1 MAGYCLR
8 SLCLLMGLMVSTAG
22 QAASVTRGPYLQ
34 LQTETSIIVQWRTD
48 AGTDSVVRYGLTPG
62 NLDQSMTVAGTR
74 TNHSVALAG
83 LAVNQKY
90 YYSVGYSSTT
100 LAGDASYHFHTAP
113 AVGAPA
119 DTRFWV
125 LGDSGT
131 ANSDARAVR
140 DAYYAWAGN
149 DPADFWL
156 MLGDNAYDDGTDAE
170 FQAAVFNTYP
180 ETLRQ
185 LPLWPTLGNHDGH
198 TADSGTQTGPY
209 YDIFTLPTAAEAG
222 GWPSGTEA
230 YYSFDYA
237 NIHFV
242 NLDSYDTDRSAAG
255 AMMQW
260 LEADLAT
267 NTQPWVIAFWHHP
280 PYTKGSHN
288 SDTESQL
295 IDMRNNALP
304 ILEAWGVD
312 LVMTG
317 HSHTY
322 ERSYLI
328 DGHYGTSSTWNVS
341 THAVD
346 SGNGRPTGDGAYEK
360 PGLVAAQ
367 NEGAVYA
374 VAGSSGKLSAGYP
387 LNHPAMYIALE
398 KLGSMIVD
406 VSGNQL
412 DAVFLDNTGTV
423 QDSFSIIKT
432 PDTEPPLLSGAA
444 ATDANH
450 VVVDF
455 NEPINPTDAGNPAN
469 YTIAGLSISAA
480 ELLTGNRSVRL
491 TTSNMSDGTRYTLA
505 VSNVRDVVGNTI
517 EPGSTVNFDYFN
529 IMQQSFQDGIAPT
542 PAYAGTRDTYIRAA
556 SATTNFGSAASL
568 LVDGDEPAGTGTDMS
583 ILLSWDTSS
592 IPPGAIIEAAEMVLT
607 VTNASAGAYTCYAL
621 NRSWVE
627 GQATWNLAATGTTW
641 ASPGAAGGAD
651 RSATPLCTISA
662 GSTGTLTIPFTS
674 AGLQALQAWITNPAT
689 NFGLIIADTATT
701 DGADFHSSESATT
714 LARPRLNL
722 FYRVDEPPPPPSF
735 VDQFA
740 VADVFTD
747 GSSSGTYQSTHSDN
761 NVAQVLTERESAG
774 KRNQRHSYLQ
784 HTWRFQVAPGSSMTL
799 HTNAWSSGS
808 TDGDSFR
815 FAWSTDNSNYQ
826 TLFTVS
832 STSPANLQSATIP
845 ASGTIYVRVTDTNQQ
860 TGNISLDSVHV
871 DHLYIRSENG
881 TPPPNQPPT
890 ANFSYSCNAL
900 SCNFSN
906 TSTDIDGSIAST
918 AWTFGDGGSSSSP
931 NPGHNYAAGG
941 TYAVMLTVTD
951 DDGAGAGTSKNVT
964 VTAASAISL
973 AATGYKNKGVNTADL
988 SWSGAGGTAVRILR
1002 DGALVT
1008 STANDGTHTDNTGD
1022 KGGRTYVYKVCE
1034 ALPSTQ
1040 CSNEVTLVF

>member
-1 MAGYCLR
+1 MAGYYLR
-8 SLCLLMGLMVSTAG
+8 SLCILIGLMVSTAG
-22 QAASVTRGPYLQ
+22 HAASVIRGPYLQ
-34 LQTETSIIVQWRTD
+34 LQTETGMIVRWRTD
-48 AGTDSVVRYGLTPG
+48 TGTDSVVRYGLTPG
-62 NLDQSMTVAGTR
+62 NLDQSMTVAGSR
-74 TNHSVALAG
+74 INHSVQLQGLAG
-83 LAVNQKY
+83 NQKY
-90 YYSVGYSSTT
+90 YYSVGDSSTA

-140 DAYYAWAGN
+140 DAYHAWAGS

-260 LEADLAT
+260 LQADLAT

-328 DGHYGTSSTWNVS
+328 DGHYGTSSTWNGS

-346 SGNGRPTGDGAYEK
+346 SGNGRPAGDGAYEK

-432 PDTEPPLLSGAA
+432 PDTDPPLLSGATA
-444 ATDANH
+444 ADANH
-450 VVVDF
+450 VVVEF
-455 NEPINPTDAGNPAN
+455 NEPINPTDAGNPSN

-480 ELLTGNRSVRL
+480 DVLTGNRSVRL
-491 TTSNMSDGTRYTLA
+491 TTTNMSDGTSYTLA

-517 EPGSTVNFDYFN
+517 VPGSTVDFDYFN

-556 SATTNFGSAASL
+556 SATTNFGSATNL
-568 LVDGDEPAGTGTDMS
+568 QVDGDEPAGIGTDMN

-592 IPPGAIIEAAEMVLT
+592 IPVGAIIEAAEMVLT

-621 NRSWVE
+621 TRSWIE
-627 GQATWNLAATGTTW
+627 GQATWNLAATGTAW

-662 GSTGTLTIPFTS
+662 GSTGTLTIPFNS
-674 AGLQALQAWITNPAT
+674 AGLQALQAWISNPAT
-689 NFGLIIADTATT
+689 NFGLVIADTATT

-722 FYRVDEPPPPPSF
+722 FYRVDEPPPPPPF

-747 GSSSGTYQSTHSDN
+747 GSSSGTYQATHSDN

-799 HTNAWSSGS
+799 HANAWSGGS
-808 TDGDSFR
+808 ADGDSFR

-832 STSPANLQSATIP
+832 STSPANLQSAAIP

-860 TGNISLDSVHV
+860 TGNIALDSVHV

-890 ANFSYSCNAL
+890 ANFSFSCNAL

-906 TSTDIDGSIAST
+906 TSTDTDGSIASS
-918 AWTFGDGGSSSSP
+918 AWTFGDGGSSSSS
-931 NPGHNYAAGG
+931 NPGHNYAAAG
-941 TYAVMLTVTD
+941 TYAVMLAVTD
-951 DDGAGAGTSKNVT
+951 DDGASANISKNVT
-964 VTAASAISL
+964 VAAAGAISL
-973 AATGYKNKGVNTADL
+973 AATGYKNKGINTANL
-988 SWSGAGGTAVRILR
+988 AWSGAGGTAVRILR
-1002 DGALVT
+1002 DGVLVT
-1008 STANDGTHTDNTGD
+1008 STANDGAHTDNTGD